1 MGTFFASGF
10 NTVSQ
15 RIVIQMLGH
24 PLDRDMIS
32 FHVRGS
38 AFFLHKAR
46 SKVASCM
53 GDLLCWSLSRV
64 SLATRM
70 KTWLWV

>member
-15 RIVIQMLGH
+15 RIIIQMLDH

-38 AFFLHKAR
+38 AFFLHKGA
-46 SKVASCM
+46 K
-53 GDLLCWSLSRV
+53 
-64 SLATRM
+64 
-70 KTWLWV
+70 